1 MTIKYLNKNY
11 EEKKQ
16 QKQTYQDIQIMELSE
31 MNFKIQIINMLKE
44 LRDKTGF

>member
-1 MTIKYLNKNY
+1 MTIKYLTKNY
-11 EEKKQ
+11 EKKKQ